1 MGIFSRVVSDNEH
14 RAAAER
20 AGRPAGTA
28 GGITYD
34 PELVARLT
42 QEHGELVRIF
52 SAIKAATAQCH
63 FNQLPGLMAEFKH
76 AFLNHVGTEN
86 VKLYVYMQQHWET
99 DSSTSEVVSGLRK
112 EMNEIARGVMKFIDA
127 HIDAAPSPVGVM
139 MFTAELEKVGAAL
152 LKRVEVEETR
162 LYGLYRP

>member
-1 MGIFSRVVSDNEH
+1 MGIFSRAISDNEH
-14 RAAAER
+14 RAAVER
-20 AGRPAGTA
+20 AGRPAGKG

-34 PELVARLT
+34 PQLVARLK

-99 DSSTSEVVSGLRK
+99 DTSTSEVVSGLRK
-112 EMNEIARGVMKFIDA
+112 EMNEIARAVMKFIDA
-127 HIDAAPSPVGVM
+127 HIEAAPSPVGVM
-139 MFTAELEKVGAAL
+139 IFNAELEKVGAAL

>member
-1 MGIFSRVVSDNEH
+1 MGIFSSAMAGDEH
-14 RAAAER
+14 RAPI
-20 AGRPAGTA
+20 AGGPAGKA

-34 PELVARLT
+34 PQLVARLR
-42 QEHGELVRIF
+42 QEHDELVRIF
-52 SAIKAATAQCH
+52 NAIKTATAQCH

-86 VKLYVYMQQHWET
+86 VKLYVYMQQHWGM
-99 DSSTSEVVSGLRK
+99 DAHTSDFVSGLRK
-112 EMNEIARGVMKFIDA
+112 EMNEIARVVMKFVDA
-127 HIDAAPSPVGVM
+127 HLDTGPSPVSVM
-139 MFTAELEKVGAAL
+139 MFNAELEKVGAAL